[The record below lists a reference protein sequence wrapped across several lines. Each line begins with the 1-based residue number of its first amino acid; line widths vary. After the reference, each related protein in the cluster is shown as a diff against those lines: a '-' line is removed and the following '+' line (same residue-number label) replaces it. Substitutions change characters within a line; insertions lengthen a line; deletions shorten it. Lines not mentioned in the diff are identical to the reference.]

1 MARAAGKHIVA
12 LKLGQSEGGRE
23 AALAHTGSLAGSIE
37 AFDAVA
43 GEAGV
48 VRADTLDDVVEMT
61 ELLAYTGAPSG
72 RNLGAITLSGAF
84 RGLLL
89 DGAEKN
95 GLHFRPLEAATTDKL
110 NAILGVGSLVSKSDR
125 RRLWRADQ
133 RRQLHQFDRRHA
145 GRPERRHRAGAGADP
160 ARGRLRPRRELRP
173 PAGGLRRHPGEE
185 ADRVLRADLARPHRL
200 QPRAARRRAACLVP
214 AGGEQGAAR
223 DRGGGAARRD
233 GAAGAQRRRRRAGA
247 YAEQSATRRT
257 AAQARQH
264 GSGRAERIRI
274 RKRCCAPTASRRRRR
289 RWSHRSTTRSPPPD
303 ASAIRSCSRRCR
315 ETLTH
320 KSDVGA
326 VALNLATPEQLR
338 AAYERMTA
346 TLAGETLDG
355 MLVGQFVAAGSSWC
369 SACIATARWA

>member
-1 MARAAGKHIVA
+1 MIVIYVEAVSNLETFKAACRMARAAGKHIVA

-89 DGAEKN
+89 DGAERN
-95 GLHFRPLEAATTDKL
+95 GLHFRPLEAATTEKL
-110 NAILGVGSLVSKSDR
+110 NAILGGRLAGGKSYR

-133 RRQLHQFDRRHA
+133 CRQLHQFDRRHA

-173 PAGGLRRHPGEE
+173 PAGGLRRHPREE
-185 ADRVLRADLARPHRL
+185 ADRVLRTDLARPYRL
-200 QPRAARRRAACLVP
+200 QPRAARRRRRMSRSCRRPTRRCARSLRWRGATSWSGWRAAP
-214 AGGEQGAAR
+214 KA
-223 DRGGGAARRD
+223 
-233 GAAGAQRRRRRAGA
+233 RRRRA
-247 YAEQSATRRT
+247 
-257 AAQARQH
+257 
-264 GSGRAERIRI
+264 
-274 RKRCCAPTASRRRRR
+274 P
-289 RWSHRSTTRSPPPD
+289 RSNPR
-303 ASAIRSCSRRCR
+303 
-315 ETLTH
+315 
-320 KSDVGA
+320 
-326 VALNLATPEQLR
+326 
-338 AAYERMTA
+338 
-346 TLAGETLDG
+346 
-355 MLVGQFVAAGSSWC
+355 
-369 SACIATARWA
+369 